1 MMVKFNG
8 GVLYLVAGGSRL
20 QTLDSGHGLIVG
32 VLNIR
37 VSRPLAEIA
46 VGAREKGI
54 ICVADPDK
62 L

>member
-1 MMVKFNG
+1 LAM
-8 GVLYLVAGGSRL
+8 VAGGSRL

-46 VGAREKGI
+46 VGAREKGMI
-54 ICVADPDK
+54 WVADPDK
-62 L
+62 LSYNGT